1 MPDRNIKCLDCQKEF
16 LFSEGERIFYETK
29 HLSEPK
35 RCKPC
40 RDARRTAKN
49 ERKDKP

>member
-16 LFSEGERIFYETK
+16 LFSEGEQKFFETK
-29 HLSEPK
+29 QLSEPK

-40 RDARRTAKN
+40 RDTRRAAKSGN
-49 ERKDKP
+49 KERS